1 MALGR
6 RKREQQEAWVAT
18 SDLPKSPGH
27 PFYEKLNGLLA
38 EAGFDAYVEELCRPY
53 YAEGRGRPSIPPG
66 MYFRMLLAG
75 YFEGIGTQRGIAWR
89 CSDSLSLRAFLGLGA
104 TQAAPDHSSLTVIR
118 QRLPWEVYMQVFLFV
133 LALAQVKGL
142 LDGKSLGVD
151 ATTLEANAAMKAI
164 VRRDTGEDWQA
175 YLTQLMR
182 EEGVVEAEEE
192 PTEEARRR
200 FDQKRKKKKV
210 SNEEWVSPTDPESR
224 ITKMKDGTTRLAYK
238 AEHAVDLKSNFIV
251 AATVHGG
258 DRADVETL
266 PETLVTAQA
275 NLIYAGSP
283 AVVQEVVADKGYHKA
298 EGLAQCAGWQVRTYV
313 SERRTRKRRRWKDK
327 PPEWKEAVQGN
338 RRRIR
343 GARGRRLR
351 RQLREKLERSFAH
364 VCETGGG
371 RRAWL
376 RGLLKVAK
384 HYLMQ
389 ALGHNVGLLMRKL
402 FGIGTPR
409 SLQGLRALL
418 RFLQLLVMAVSHGCR
433 SLPAASAT
441 PLPPALRPLVT
452 TRYYP
457 AAA

>member
-6 RKREQQEAWVAT
+6 RKREQQGAWVAT

-38 EAGFDAYVEELCRPY
+38 EAGFDAYVEQLCGPY
-53 YAEGRGRPSIPPG
+53 YAEGVGRPSIPPG
-66 MYFRMLLAG
+66 VYFRMLLAG
-75 YFEGIGTQRGIAWR
+75 YLEGIGTQRGIAWR
-89 CSDSLSLRAFLGLGA
+89 CSDSLSLRAFLGLGP
-104 TQAAPDHSSLTVIR
+104 TEAAPDHSSLTVIR
-118 QRLPWEVYMQVFLFV
+118 QRLPWAVYVQVFAFV
-133 LALAQVKGL
+133 LALAQAKGL

-151 ATTLEANAAMKAI
+151 ATTLEANAALKAI
-164 VRRDTGEDWQA
+164 VRRDTGEDWKA

-182 EEGVVEAEEE
+182 EEGAVEPEEE

-200 FDQKRKKKKV
+200 FDQKRKEKKV
-210 SNEEWVSPTDPESR
+210 SNEDWVSPTDPESR
-224 ITKMKDGTTRLAYK
+224 ITKMKDGTTHLAYK
-238 AEHAVDLKSNFIV
+238 AEHAVDLKSNLIV

-258 DRADVETL
+258 DRCDVETL

-283 AVVQEVVADKGYHKA
+283 AAVQEVVADKGYHKA
-298 EGLAQCAGWQVRTYV
+298 QRLAQCAGWEVRTYV
-313 SERRTRKRRRWKDK
+313 SEPRTRGRRWSDK
-327 PPEWKEAVQGN
+327 PPEWKAAVRAN

-343 GARGRRLR
+343 GARGRRLT
-351 RQLREKLERSFAH
+351 RQRQEKLERSFAH
-364 VCETGGG
+364 VCETGGA
-371 RRAWL
+371 RRTWL

-384 HYLMQ
+384 HYVMQ

-418 RFLQLLVMAVSHGCR
+418 RFLQLLVMAVSHR
-433 SLPAASAT
+433 SRALPAASAA
-441 PLPPALRPLVT
+441 PPPPALRLLTPPPP
-452 TRYYP
+452 YP